1 MKKLISLFLV
11 LFVLASCSSGAT
23 SGNTETA
30 SNDVDVKKVVIDN
43 ILSRRSIR
51 SYKPDQVEKSKIDT
65 LLLAGINAPS
75 ANNKQPWEVRVIQN
89 AELLGKIKALN
100 ENIFHNSPTLII
112 VARDTTN
119 AYSAFDCGLLT
130 QNILLTAKS
139 MGLGTCSLGSLAR
152 LINSPEGTEIR
163 EALKLSEGYE
173 TILGISLGYPNE
185 SPEAKPREVNNVQ
198 YID

>member
-1 MKKLISLFLV
+1 MKKLFSSLLV
-11 LFVLASCSSGAT
+11 AFVLMSCSSGT
-23 SGNTETA
+23 TTGETQTNSNT
-30 SNDVDVKKVVIDN
+30 VDIQKAVIDN

-51 SYKPDQVEKSKIDT
+51 SYKPEQVEKSKIDT

-100 ENIFHNSPTLII
+100 ENIFHHSPTVII
-112 VARDTTN
+112 IARDTTN
-119 AYSAFDCGLLT
+119 AFGALDCGLLT
-130 QNILLTAKS
+130 QNILLSARS

-152 LINSPEGTEIR
+152 LINSPEGIEIKN
-163 EALKLSEGYE
+163 ALKLSEGYE

-185 SPEAKPREVNNVQ
+185 SPEAKPREITNVQ